1 MTTGRGAPTSR
12 GGRRPAA
19 DNETII
25 DPADRSGIGR
35 LFAVLETF
43 SPAEPRLTLSE
54 ISRRSSLP
62 VTTVHRLVN
71 QLVRYG
77 GLERH
82 LDGSYEVGR
91 RLWEIGSLA
100 PVRGGLRELALP
112 FMEDLYEAT
121 HANVQL
127 AVREGFEA
135 LFVEKISGRESIEI
149 LTRVGG
155 RLPLHATG
163 VGKVL
168 LAHAP
173 PEIIDGVIARGLE
186 PHTPWTITDGDE
198 LRAVL
203 EQVRRDGFA
212 STREEMTL
220 GSVSVAAPVY
230 GPRAEVVAALSVV
243 VSARTL
249 DVSRLAPS
257 VRTAARGLSRRVAEA
272 WDRLGP
278 AGLPFHT
285 EGHPVR

>member
-1 MTTGRGAPTSR
+1 VVGRAV
-12 GGRRPAA
+12 
-19 DNETII
+19 
-25 DPADRSGIGR
+25 
-35 LFAVLETF
+35 AVLGSFDPE
-43 SPAEPRLTLSE
+43 SPALTLSE
-54 ISRRSSLP
+54 IGRRSGLP
-62 VTTVHRLVN
+62 ISTAHRLVSE
-71 QLVRYG
+71 LVRLG
-77 GLERH
+77 CLERQ
-82 LDGSYEVGR
+82 LDGSYAIGR
-91 RLWEIGSLA
+91 LLWEVGSLA

-127 AVREGFEA
+127 AVREGYEA
-135 LFVEKISGRESIEI
+135 LFVDKISGRESIEI

-173 PEIIDGVIARGLE
+173 ADVVDGVIARGLE
-186 PHTPWTITDGDE
+186 RLTPSTITDGDE
-198 LRAVL
+198 LRVVL

-212 STREEMTL
+212 STREEMSP

-230 GPRAEVVAALSVV
+230 GPHAEVVAALSVV

-257 VRTAARGLSRRVAEA
+257 VRTAARGLSRRVAES
-272 WDRLGP
+272 WIRVGP
-278 AGLPFHT
+278 AAAPPGAKDRT
-285 EGHPVR
+285 AR